1 MPPRSKITSLPPD
14 VKAWLDSALVEG
26 DFSGYDLLAEA
37 LRAKGYDISK
47 SAIHRYGQT
56 FEDKLAAL
64 KMASQQAR
72 AVVEAAPDNE
82 GAVNEA
88 LMRLVQEK
96 IFQLLMVS
104 EEGQIDLP
112 KVAKAVAELGK
123 ATVVQKKFRREEQER
138 IERAAREQLL
148 AEQEEKLEE
157 MRGADGMSEQME
169 ARIRRILLGK
179 E

>member
-1 MPPRSKITSLPPD
+1 MPPRSKIAALPPE

-26 DFSGYDLLAEA
+26 NFSDYEA
-37 LRAKGYDISK
+37 LASELGAKGYDISK

-64 KMASQQAR
+64 KMASQQAK

-96 IFQLLMVS
+96 IFQLLMAQ
-104 EEGQIDLP
+104 EGQIDLP

-138 IERAAREQLL
+138 IEREARAQLL
-148 AEQEEKLEE
+148 AEQEQKLEE
-157 MRGADGMSEQME
+157 LRGSDGMSEQME
-169 ARIRRILLGK
+169 SRIRRILLGK